1 MAKDMEK
8 SDRISNM
15 KTLSERITWLLK
27 TYDLTQVELAK
38 IAGVSQ
44 PSVANWMNGRTSS
57 IRAEA
62 AYSICKKIPVMYD
75 WLLAGVGE
83 PLPTGSSV
91 VTVEVDEVEKDNFV
105 KIPVYKIECAAG
117 DGRENHPTFTEDDT
131 AEPKSY
137 RASWLH
143 KHHLKKSKLKVF
155 EVVGDSMSPF
165 LYPGDSVTVDTGC
178 KDILNSRVYVFTY
191 RGEWRIKRLRKMLDG
206 GLSVISDNP
215 SWPMEI
221 IPPSE
226 TEYVYIVGRVVDRSG
241 SGGL

>member
-1 MAKDMEK
+1 
-8 SDRISNM
+8 M
-15 KTLSERITWLLK
+15 KTLSERISWLLDA
-27 TYDLTQVELAK
+27 YNLSQSELAK
-38 IAGVSQ
+38 IAKVKQ
-44 PSVANWMNGRTSS
+44 PSVAAWVNGRTQSLK
-57 IRAEA
+57 ADVA
-62 AYSICKKIPVMYD
+62 LAICEKLPVMYN
-75 WLLAGVGE
+75 WLVTGQGE
-83 PLPTGSSV
+83 PLPKGKDIV
-91 VTVEVDEVEKDNFV
+91 PVDIDVDSDEYV
-105 KIPVYKIECAAG
+105 KIPVYKIECSAG
-117 DGRENHPTFTEDDT
+117 HGRENAPTFTTDDE

-143 KHHLKKSKLKVF
+143 KHHLTQEKLKVF
-155 EVVGDSMSPF
+155 EVIGDSMSPF
-165 LYPGDSVTVDTGC
+165 LYPGDSVTVDTSF

-215 SWPMEI
+215 SWPVEV

>member
-1 MAKDMEK
+1 
-8 SDRISNM
+8 M
-15 KTLSERITWLLK
+15 KTLSDRITWLLK

-44 PSVANWMNGRTSS
+44 PSVANWINGRTSS

-62 AYSICKKIPVMYD
+62 AFSICKKIPVMYD

-83 PLPTGSSV
+83 PLPTGKSV
-91 VTVEVDEVEKDNFV
+91 VPIDIETSTDEYV
-105 KIPVYKIECAAG
+105 KIPVYKIECSAG
-117 DGRENHPTFTEDDT
+117 NGRENQPTYTADDE

-137 RASWLH
+137 RLSWLH
-143 KHHLKKSKLKVF
+143 KHHLKQEHLKVF

-165 LYPGDSVTVDTGC
+165 LYPGDTVTVDTSF

-191 RGEWRIKRLRKMLDG
+191 RGEWRVKRLRKMLDG
-206 GLSVISDNP
+206 GLTVISDNQ
-215 SWPMEI
+215 SWPPEI
-221 IPPSE
+221 IPASE
-226 TEYVYIVGRVVDRSG
+226 TEHVFIVGRVVDRSG